1 MIPGPQGGRCKK
13 NTNLTL
19 SPSVIFSYLLK
30 STFGRAGWIVS
41 VDDFEAAKVTIA
53 VNRSYYK

>member
-1 MIPGPQGGRCKK
+1 MIPGQQGARCKK

-30 STFGRAGWIVS
+30 SPFVRAGWIVS

-53 VNRSYYK
+53 VNRSNYK